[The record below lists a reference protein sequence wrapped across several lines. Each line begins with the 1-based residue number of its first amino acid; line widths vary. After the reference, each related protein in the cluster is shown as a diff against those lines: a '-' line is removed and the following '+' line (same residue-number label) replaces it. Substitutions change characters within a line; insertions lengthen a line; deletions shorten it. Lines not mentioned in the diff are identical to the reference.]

1 MSPTPVSTE
10 NKRLISVNF
19 LSMNDFLPILRKG
32 VDIMLAGSE
41 TYCVP
46 TSLVNF
52 LLMTQTSG
60 LMVQNEHHGVVKWL
74 FGVKVKAI

>member
-1 MSPTPVSTE
+1 MLLA
-10 NKRLISVNF
+10 KQRISVNF
-19 LSMNDFLPILRKG
+19 LSVNDFPPLLRKG

-46 TSLVNF
+46 MSLVNF

-60 LMVQNEHHGVVKWL
+60 LTVQNEHNGVVTNNITTSVEQHFTAL
-74 FGVKVKAI
+74 